1 VTDRTASSP
10 EAPKSAGLIKNP
22 QDFYGGLILLA
33 VCAIA
38 WWATRELPGQS
49 GFAFGPG
56 TAPRLFIILLGLVAF
71 GIMLHGVLVAGP
83 HVGQYHVRGPLL
95 ITAAV
100 LVFAATIR
108 PFGLVIASFATIV
121 VGATATPEV
130 RWLETLI
137 WAVVLTAF
145 CAFLFPYVLNLPMQL
160 WPPRGTLPGVW

>member
-1 VTDRTASSP
+1 VTDRIASSP
-10 EAPKSAGLIKNP
+10 GEPKSAGLVKNP
-22 QDFYGGLILLA
+22 QDFYGGLVLLGIA
-33 VCAIA
+33 ALA

-56 TAPRLFIILLGLVAF
+56 TAPRLFIILLALNALAIMVHGL
-71 GIMLHGVLVAGP
+71 LVAGP
-83 HVGQYHVRGPLL
+83 GVERYHARGPLL

-100 LVFAATIR
+100 LVFAVTIR
-108 PFGLVIASFATIV
+108 PLGLVIASFATTV
-121 VGATATPEV
+121 VGAAATPEV

-160 WPPRGTLPGVW
+160 WPARGSLPGVW